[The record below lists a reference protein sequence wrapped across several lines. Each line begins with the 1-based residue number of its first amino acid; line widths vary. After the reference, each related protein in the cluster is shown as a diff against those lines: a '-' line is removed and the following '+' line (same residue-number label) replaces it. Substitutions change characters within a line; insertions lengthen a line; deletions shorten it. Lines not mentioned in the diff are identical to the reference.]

1 MCIDL
6 RVESQTPGGVSVSER
21 VYAIHSDEECERLE
35 AQARLAPVSSHL
47 KYLPLKSGLSV
58 LDAGCGS
65 GSMTR
70 QIAAAE
76 SGANIVGVD
85 RQEPY
90 LDFARRKAESENLTN
105 VTFAKG
111 DVRALPFPDAT
122 FDIVWHKYLLQW
134 VGDPQAAM
142 TEFARVTKPGGLIVS
157 CNFDSYGMIHEPPDP
172 VMQPLAEHLFSQFA
186 DLFIGRRMARMSQKA
201 GLVDIQVAM
210 EVDNVHTVVGRI
222 DAQRRRNW
230 EIQFKAAR
238 EYTIKHLG
246 SAAMA
251 DAFAD
256 SFLRYQDREDTASYC
271 TLFFVSGRKPP

>member
-1 MCIDL
+1 
-6 RVESQTPGGVSVSER
+6 VTER
-21 VYAIHSDEECERLE
+21 VYAIDSDEECERLE

-47 KYLPLKSGLSV
+47 KYLPLKPGMSV

-76 SGANIVGVD
+76 PGATVVGVD
-85 RQEPY
+85 LRERY

-105 VTFAKG
+105 ATFKKG

-134 VGDPQAAM
+134 VGDPHSAM

-157 CNFDSYGMIHEPPDP
+157 CSLDGFGMIHDPPDP
-172 VMQPLAEHLFSQFA
+172 VIQPLAEHLFTQFS
-186 DLFIGRRMARMSQKA
+186 DPFIGRRMARMSQQA
-201 GLVDIQVAM
+201 GLVDIQLAM
-210 EVDNVHTVVGRI
+210 EVDNVFTVVGSI
-222 DAQRRRNW
+222 DAARRSNW

-238 EYTIKHLG
+238 EPTIKYLG
-246 SAAMA
+246 STLMA
-251 DAFAD
+251 DAFFD
-256 SFLRYQDREDTASYC
+256 SFMRYQDRENTASYC
-271 TLFFVSGRKPP
+271 TLFFVSGRKPL

>member
-1 MCIDL
+1 MTD
-6 RVESQTPGGVSVSER
+6 RA
-21 VYAIHSDEECERLE
+21 YAIHSDEECERLE
-35 AQARLAPVSSHL
+35 AQARLAQIFSHL
-47 KYLPLKSGLSV
+47 KYLPLKPGMSV

-76 SGANIVGVD
+76 SGATVVGVD
-85 RQEPY
+85 LREPY

-105 VTFAKG
+105 VTFEKG

-157 CNFDSYGMIHEPPDP
+157 CNFDSFGMIHEPPDP
-172 VMQPLAEHLFSQFA
+172 VIQSFVEHLFSQFA
-186 DLFIGRRMARMSQKA
+186 DLFIGRRMARMSQEA
-201 GLVDIQVAM
+201 GLVDIEVAM
-210 EVDNVHTVVGRI
+210 EVDNVYTVVGRI
-222 DAQRRRNW
+222 DAERRSNW
-230 EIQFKAAR
+230 ETQFKAGR
-238 EYTIKHLG
+238 EHAIKHLG

-251 DAFAD
+251 DAFTD
-256 SFLRYQDREDTASYC
+256 SFMRYQDREDTASYC
-271 TLFFVSGRKPP
+271 TLFFVSGRKPPQSRQTAQ

>member
-1 MCIDL
+1 VTD
-6 RVESQTPGGVSVSER
+6 R

-35 AQARLAPVSSHL
+35 AQARLARLSSHL
-47 KYLPLKSGLSV
+47 KYLPLKPGMSV

-70 QIAAAE
+70 RIAAAE
-76 SGANIVGVD
+76 SGATVVGVD
-85 RQEPY
+85 LREPY

-105 VTFAKG
+105 ATFENG

-142 TEFARVTKPGGLIVS
+142 TEFARVTKPDGLIVS
-157 CNFDSYGMIHEPPDP
+157 CNFDSFGMIHEPPDP
-172 VMQPLAEHLFSQFA
+172 VIQPLAEHLFSQFA
-186 DLFIGRRMARMSQKA
+186 DPFIGRRMARMSQEA

-210 EVDNVHTVVGRI
+210 EIDNVFTVIGRI
-222 DAQRRRNW
+222 DAERRSNW

-238 EYTIKHLG
+238 EHTIRHLG

-251 DAFAD
+251 DAFVD
-256 SFLRYQDREDTASYC
+256 SFMRYQDRENTASYC
-271 TLFFVSGRKPP
+271 TLFFVSGRKLP

>member
-1 MCIDL
+1 VTD
-6 RVESQTPGGVSVSER
+6 R

-35 AQARLAPVSSHL
+35 AQARLARHSSHL
-47 KYLPLKSGLSV
+47 KYLPLKPGLSI

-76 SGANIVGVD
+76 SGATVVGVD
-85 RQEPY
+85 LREPY
-90 LDFARRKAESENLTN
+90 LDFARRKAESENLAN
-105 VTFAKG
+105 ATFEKG

-157 CNFDSYGMIHEPPDP
+157 CSFDSFGIINEPPDP
-172 VMQPLAEHLFSQFA
+172 VIQPLAEYLFSQFA
-186 DLFIGRRMARMSQKA
+186 HPFIGRRMARMSQEA
-201 GLVDIQVAM
+201 GLVDIEVAM
-210 EVDNVHTVVGRI
+210 EVDNVFTVVGSI
-222 DAQRRRNW
+222 DAERRSNW

-238 EYTIKHLG
+238 EHVVKYLG

-251 DAFAD
+251 DAFVD
-256 SFLRYQDREDTASYC
+256 SFMRYQDREDTASYC
-271 TLFFVSGRKPP
+271 TLFFVSGHKPP

>member
-1 MCIDL
+1 VTD
-6 RVESQTPGGVSVSER
+6 R
-21 VYAIHSDEECERLE
+21 VYAIDSDEECERLE
-35 AQARLAPVSSHL
+35 VQARLATLSSHL
-47 KYLPLKSGLSV
+47 KYLSLKSGMSV

-76 SGANIVGVD
+76 SSATVVGID
-85 RQEPY
+85 LREPY

-105 VTFAKG
+105 VTFEKG

-142 TEFARVTKPGGLIVS
+142 TEFARVTKPGGLVVS
-157 CNFDSYGMIHEPPDP
+157 CNFDSFGMIHEPPDP
-172 VMQPLAEHLFSQFA
+172 VIQPLAEHLFAQFS
-186 DLFIGRRMARMSQKA
+186 DPFIGRRMARMSQEA

-210 EVDNVHTVVGRI
+210 EVDNVFTVIGRI
-222 DAQRRRNW
+222 DAERRSNW
-230 EIQFKAAR
+230 EVQFNAAR
-238 EYTIKHLG
+238 KHTIKHLG

-251 DAFAD
+251 DAFVD
-256 SFLRYQDREDTASYC
+256 SFMRYQDREDTASYG
-271 TLFFVSGRKPP
+271 TLYFVSGRKPP

>member
-1 MCIDL
+1 VAD
-6 RVESQTPGGVSVSER
+6 S
-21 VYAIHSDEECERLE
+21 VYAIDSDEECERLE
-35 AQARLAPVSSHL
+35 AQARLAPISSHM
-47 KYLPLKSGLSV
+47 KYLPIKSGMSV

-76 SGANIVGVD
+76 PGANVVGVD
-85 RQEPY
+85 LREPY

-105 VTFAKG
+105 TTFEKG
-111 DVRALPFPDAT
+111 DVCALPFPNAT

-157 CNFDSYGMIHEPPDP
+157 CNFDSFGVINEPPDP
-172 VMQPLAEHLFSQFA
+172 VIQPLVEHVFSQVA
-186 DLFIGRRMARMSQKA
+186 DLFIGRRMARMSQEA

-210 EVDNVHTVVGRI
+210 EVDKVYTVVGRI
-222 DAQRRRNW
+222 DAERRRNW

-238 EYTIKHLG
+238 EPAIKHLG
-246 SAAMA
+246 SVAMA

-256 SFLRYQDREDTASYC
+256 SFMRYQDCENTASYC
-271 TLFFVSGRKPP
+271 TLFFVSGRKLPQSQQTAQQASE

>member
-1 MCIDL
+1 VTD
-6 RVESQTPGGVSVSER
+6 R

-47 KYLPLKSGLSV
+47 KYLPLKPGMSV

-70 QIAAAE
+70 QIAVAE
-76 SGANIVGVD
+76 SGATVVGVD
-85 RQEPY
+85 LREPY

-105 VTFAKG
+105 ATFEKG

-157 CNFDSYGMIHEPPDP
+157 CNFDSFGMIQEPPDP
-172 VMQPLAEHLFSQFA
+172 VIQPLAEHVFSQFT
-186 DLFIGRRMARMSQKA
+186 DLFIGRRLARMSQEA

-210 EVDNVHTVVGRI
+210 EVDNVYTVVGRI
-222 DAQRRRNW
+222 DPERRSNW
-230 EIQFKAAR
+230 EIQFKAGR
-238 EYTIKHLG
+238 EHAIKHLG

-251 DAFAD
+251 DAFTD
-256 SFLRYQDREDTASYC
+256 GFLRYQDREDTASYC